1 MNTQISNYEQQ
12 ATNFL
17 NATSTAFTCKFKE
30 YGKHFANDKESR
42 DIFTCTLKNKLHTF
56 RFKFGQSL
64 VNSTGN
70 GDNLPTAYDV
80 LACLTKYDP
89 GTFDEFCSEYGYN
102 TDSRQAFKTYKA
114 GVREWK
120 NMEKLFSPEQSEALQ
135 EIN

>member
-1 MNTQISNYEQQ
+1 MDTQILNYEQQ
-12 ATNFL
+12 AIDFL

-30 YGKHFANDKESR
+30 HTLYFDTDDHHR
-42 DIFTCTLKNKLHTF
+42 DVFTCTLKNKLHTF

-80 LACLTKYDP
+80 LTCLTKYDP
-89 GTFDEFCSEYGYN
+89 GTFDEFCSEYGYD
-102 TDSRQAFKTYKA
+102 TDSRQAFKTHKA
-114 GVREWK
+114 VVREWK
-120 NMEKLFSPEQSEALQ
+120 NIKKLFTPEQIEVLQ

>member
-1 MNTQISNYEQQ
+1 M
-12 ATNFL
+12 
-17 NATSTAFTCKFKE
+17 
-30 YGKHFANDKESR
+30 
-42 DIFTCTLKNKLHTF
+42 
-56 RFKFGQSL
+56 

-114 GVREWK
+114 VVREWK
-120 NMEKLFSPEQSEALQ
+120 NIEKLFSPEQIEALQ